1 MGINASGALAATA
14 FDDGVEDGSTVSGSG
29 FTDEEP
35 YVAETARVHVFDG
48 EQPFRRPVR
57 QADHDHECNSADAFI
72 RLQTY
77 CKPGIFAQ
85 LLAVPSLVRNCLGR
99 TTPNRPL

>member
-1 MGINASGALAATA
+1 VGINASGALAATA

-72 RLQTY
+72 RLQN
-77 CKPGIFAQ
+77 
-85 LLAVPSLVRNCLGR
+85 LLQAWHFCAVAGR
-99 TTPNRPL
+99 AFTG